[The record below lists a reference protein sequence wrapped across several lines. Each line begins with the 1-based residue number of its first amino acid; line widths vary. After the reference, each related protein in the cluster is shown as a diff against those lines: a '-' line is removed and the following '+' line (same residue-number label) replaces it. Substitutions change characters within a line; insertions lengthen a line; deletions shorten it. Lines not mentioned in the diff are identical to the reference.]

1 MLANQVRVSFEVY
14 PPRDQNSGES
24 LESSILELAKL
35 DPTFISVTFGAGGS
49 STKNSLAVLKFILQ
63 NTQAAALAHLT
74 CVGHSFLETKDLVN
88 QFMDEGISD
97 FLALRGDPQPG
108 MPSEPKGELKSSSE
122 LVQLISQVHRERGN
136 DRSDLNVAV
145 ATFPNGHP
153 DSDSIAQDIQALLAK
168 QNAGADYAITQLF
181 FFAADYVNFVKLAR
195 EAGVTIPI
203 LPGIMPVTSMQRL
216 HRVIE
221 LTGEKNPEELAKL
234 LSVDSKEQAK
244 DAGIDWAA
252 NLVTELVEAGAPGV
266 HLYAFNQHES
276 VTQVLQR
283 AGIR

>member
-1 MLANQVRVSFEVY
+1 MTGEIRVSFEVY

-35 DPTFISVTFGAGGS
+35 NPEFISVTFGAGGS
-49 STKNSLAVLKFILQ
+49 STKNSLAVLKFILE
-63 NTQAAALAHLT
+63 NTSASALAHLT
-74 CVGHSFLETKDLVN
+74 CVGHSFLETKALVN
-88 QFMDEGISD
+88 EFMDEGITD
-97 FLALRGDPQPG
+97 FLALRGDPQAG
-108 MPSEPKGELKSSSE
+108 MLSEPKGELKSSSE
-122 LVQLISQVHRERGN
+122 LVQLISQVHQDRGYS
-136 DRSDLNVAV
+136 RSDLKVAV

-168 QNAGADYAITQLF
+168 QSAGADYAITQLF
-181 FFAADYVNFVKLAR
+181 FFAADYVAFVKLAR
-195 EAGVTIPI
+195 EAGVSIPI

-216 HRVIE
+216 NRVIE
-221 LTGEKNPEELAKL
+221 LTGEKKPEALAKL
-234 LSVDSKEQAK
+234 LSVSSKEDAK
-244 DAGIDWAA
+244 QSGIDWAA

>member
-1 MLANQVRVSFEVY
+1 MTGEIRVSFEVY

-35 DPTFISVTFGAGGS
+35 NPEFISVTFGAGGS
-49 STKNSLAVLKFILQ
+49 STRNSLAVLKFILE
-63 NTQAAALAHLT
+63 TTSASALAHLT
-74 CVGHSFLETKDLVN
+74 CVGHSFLETKALVN
-88 QFMDEGISD
+88 EFMDEGITD
-97 FLALRGDPQPG
+97 FLALRGDPQAG

-122 LVQLISQVHRERGN
+122 LVQLISQVHQERGN
-136 DRSDLNVAV
+136 TRSDLKVAV

-153 DSDSIAQDIQALLAK
+153 DSDSIGQDIQALLAK
-168 QNAGADYAITQLF
+168 QSAGADYAITQLF
-181 FFAADYVNFVKLAR
+181 FFAADYVAFVKLAR
-195 EAGVTIPI
+195 EAGVSIPI

-216 HRVIE
+216 NRVIE
-221 LTGEKNPEELAKL
+221 LTGEKNPEALAKL
-234 LSVDSKEQAK
+234 LSVSSKEDAK
-244 DAGIDWAA
+244 QSGIDWAA

>member
-88 QFMDEGISD
+88 QFMEEGISD

-122 LVQLISQVHRERGN
+122 LVQLISQVHKERGN
-136 DRSDLNVAV
+136 NRSDLNVAV

-168 QNAGADYAITQLF
+168 QSSGADYAITQLF
-181 FFAADYVNFVKLAR
+181 FFASDYVNFVKLAR

-244 DAGIDWAA
+244 QAGIDWAA

>member
-1 MLANQVRVSFEVY
+1 LTGEIRVSFEVY

-35 DPTFISVTFGAGGS
+35 NPEFISVTFGAGGS
-49 STKNSLAVLKFILQ
+49 STKNSLAVLKFILEY
-63 NTQAAALAHLT
+63 TSASALAHLT
-74 CVGHSFLETKDLVN
+74 CVGHSFLETKALVN
-88 QFMDEGISD
+88 EFMDEGITD
-97 FLALRGDPQPG
+97 FLALRGDPQVG
-108 MPSEPKGELKSSSE
+108 MPSDPKGELKSSSE
-122 LVQLISQVHRERGN
+122 LVQLISQVHKERGN
-136 DRSDLNVAV
+136 SRSDLKVAV

-168 QNAGADYAITQLF
+168 QSAGADYAITQLF
-181 FFAADYVNFVKLAR
+181 FFAKDYVAFVKRAR
-195 EAGVTIPI
+195 EAGVRIPI

-216 HRVIE
+216 NRVIE
-221 LTGEKNPEELAKL
+221 LTGEKNPEALAKL
-234 LSVDSKEQAK
+234 LSVGSKEDAK
-244 DAGIDWAA
+244 QSGIDWAA

>member
-1 MLANQVRVSFEVY
+1 LTGEIRVSFEVY

-35 DPTFISVTFGAGGS
+35 NPEFISVTFGAGGS
-49 STKNSLAVLKFILQ
+49 STKNSLAVLKFILEK
-63 NTQAAALAHLT
+63 TSASALAHLT
-74 CVGHSFLETKDLVN
+74 CVGHSFLETKALVN
-88 QFMDEGISD
+88 EFMDEGITD
-97 FLALRGDPQPG
+97 FLALRGDPQVG

-122 LVQLISQVHRERGN
+122 LVQLISQVHKERGN
-136 DRSDLNVAV
+136 SRSDLKVAV

-168 QNAGADYAITQLF
+168 QSAGADYAITQLF
-181 FFAADYVNFVKLAR
+181 FFAKDYVAFVKRAR
-195 EAGVTIPI
+195 EAGVRIPI

-216 HRVIE
+216 NRVIE
-221 LTGEKNPEELAKL
+221 LTGEKNPEALAKL
-234 LSVDSKEQAK
+234 LSVGSKEDAK
-244 DAGIDWAA
+244 QSGIDWAA

>member
-1 MLANQVRVSFEVY
+1 MTGEIRVSFEVY

-35 DPTFISVTFGAGGS
+35 NPEFISVTFGAGGS
-49 STKNSLAVLKFILQ
+49 STKNSLAVLKFILE
-63 NTQAAALAHLT
+63 TTSASALAHLT
-74 CVGHSFLETKDLVN
+74 CVGHSFLETKALVN
-88 QFMDEGISD
+88 EFMDEGITD
-97 FLALRGDPQPG
+97 FLALRGDPQAG

-122 LVQLISQVHRERGN
+122 LVQLISQVHQDRGYS
-136 DRSDLNVAV
+136 RSDLKVAV

-168 QNAGADYAITQLF
+168 QSAGADYAITQLF
-181 FFAADYVNFVKLAR
+181 FFAADYVAFVKLAR
-195 EAGVTIPI
+195 EAGVSIPI

-216 HRVIE
+216 NRVIE
-221 LTGEKNPEELAKL
+221 LTGEKKPEALAKL
-234 LSVDSKEQAK
+234 LSVSSKEDAK
-244 DAGIDWAA
+244 QSGIDWAA

>member
-1 MLANQVRVSFEVY
+1 MSGEIRVSFEVY

-24 LESSILELAKL
+24 LESSIVELAKM

-49 STKNSLAVLKFILQ
+49 STKNSLDVLKFILQ
-63 NTQAAALAHLT
+63 NTRAAALAHLT
-74 CVGHSFLETKDLVN
+74 CVGHSFLETKALVN
-88 QFMDEGISD
+88 EFMDEGISD

-108 MPSEPKGELKSSSE
+108 MPIDPKGELKSSSE
-122 LVQLISQVHRERGN
+122 LVQLISQVHKDRGN
-136 DRSDLNVAV
+136 SRSALNVAV

-181 FFAADYVNFVKLAR
+181 FFAADYVAFVKRAR
-195 EAGVTIPI
+195 EAGVSIPI

-216 HRVIE
+216 NRVIE
-221 LTGEKNPEELAKL
+221 LTGEKNPEALAKL
-234 LSVDSKEQAK
+234 LSVSSKEDAK
-244 DAGIDWAA
+244 QSGIDWAA

-276 VTQVLQR
+276 VTQVLQKS
-283 AGIR
+283 GIR

>member
-14 PPRDQNSGES
+14 PPRDQNSGQS

-244 DAGIDWAA
+244 QAGIDWAA

>member
-1 MLANQVRVSFEVY
+1 M
-14 PPRDQNSGES
+14 
-24 LESSILELAKL
+24 

-49 STKNSLAVLKFILQ
+49 STKNSLEVLKFILK
-63 NTQAAALAHLT
+63 NTNAAALAHLT
-74 CVGHSFLETKDLVN
+74 CVGHSFLETKGLVN

-108 MPSEPKGELKSSSE
+108 MPVEPKGELKSSSE
-122 LVQLISQVHRERGN
+122 LVQLISQVHKDRGN
-136 DRSDLNVAV
+136 NRSNLNVAV

-153 DSDSIAQDIQALLAK
+153 DSDSIAQDIQALLSK

-181 FFAADYVNFVKLAR
+181 FFASDYVSFVKQAR

-216 HRVIE
+216 NRVLE
-221 LTGEKNPEELAKL
+221 LTGEKNPEALAKQ
-234 LSVDSKEQAK
+234 LSVTAKEDAK
-244 DAGIDWAA
+244 QAGIDWAA
-252 NLVTELVEAGAPGV
+252 NLVTELVEQGAPGV

>member
-88 QFMDEGISD
+88 QFMEEGISD

-181 FFAADYVNFVKLAR
+181 FFAADYVNFVKLTR

-221 LTGEKNPEELAKL
+221 LTGEKNPEKLAKL
-234 LSVDSKEQAK
+234 LSVGSREQAK

>member
-1 MLANQVRVSFEVY
+1 MNNQVRVSFEVY

-24 LESSILELAKL
+24 LETSIIELAKM

-49 STKNSLAVLKFILQ
+49 STKNSLEVLKFILK
-63 NTQAAALAHLT
+63 NTQASALAHLT
-74 CVGHSFLETKDLVN
+74 CVGHSFLETKSLVN

-108 MPSEPKGELKSSSE
+108 MPLEPKGELKSSSE
-122 LVQLISQVHRERGN
+122 LVQLISQVHKDRGN
-136 DRSDLNVAV
+136 TRSDLNVAV

-153 DSDSIAQDIQALLAK
+153 DSDSITQDIQALLAK
-168 QNAGADYAITQLF
+168 QSAGADYAITQLF
-181 FFAADYVNFVKLAR
+181 FFASDYVAFVKLAR
-195 EAGVTIPI
+195 DAGVTIPI

-216 HRVIE
+216 NRVIE
-221 LTGEKNPEELAKL
+221 LTGEKNPEGLAKL
-234 LSVDSKEQAK
+234 LGASSKEEAK
-244 DAGIDWAA
+244 QAGIDWAA
-252 NLVTELVEAGAPGV
+252 NLLVELVEAGAPGV

>member
-1 MLANQVRVSFEVY
+1 MTGEIRVSFEVY

-35 DPTFISVTFGAGGS
+35 NPEFISVTFGAGGS
-49 STKNSLAVLKFILQ
+49 STKNSLAVLKFILEY
-63 NTQAAALAHLT
+63 TSASALAHLT
-74 CVGHSFLETKDLVN
+74 CVGHSFLETKALVN
-88 QFMDEGISD
+88 EFMDEGITD
-97 FLALRGDPQPG
+97 FLALRGDPQVG
-108 MPSEPKGELKSSSE
+108 MPSDPKGELKSSSE
-122 LVQLISQVHRERGN
+122 LVQLISQVHKERGN
-136 DRSDLNVAV
+136 SRSDLKVAV

-168 QNAGADYAITQLF
+168 QSAGADYAITQLF
-181 FFAADYVNFVKLAR
+181 FFAKDYVAFVKRAR
-195 EAGVTIPI
+195 EAGVRIPI

-216 HRVIE
+216 NRVIE
-221 LTGEKNPEELAKL
+221 LTGEKNPEALAKL
-234 LSVDSKEQAK
+234 LSVGSKEDAK
-244 DAGIDWAA
+244 QSGIDWAA

>member
-49 STKNSLAVLKFILQ
+49 STKNSLSVLKFILQ

-74 CVGHSFLETKDLVN
+74 CVGHSFLETKDLVS
-88 QFMDEGISD
+88 QFMDEGIRD

-122 LVQLISQVHRERGN
+122 LVQLISQVHKERGN
-136 DRSDLNVAV
+136 NRSDLNVAV

-168 QNAGADYAITQLF
+168 QSAGADYAITQLF
-181 FFAADYVNFVKLAR
+181 FFASDYVNFVKLAR

-244 DAGIDWAA
+244 DAGINWAA

>member
-1 MLANQVRVSFEVY
+1 LANQVRVSFEVY

-24 LESSILELAKL
+24 LETSILELSKL

-63 NTQAAALAHLT
+63 NTPASALAHLT
-74 CVGHSFLETKDLVN
+74 CVGHSFLETKALVN

-97 FLALRGDPQPG
+97 FLALRGDPQTG
-108 MPSEPKGELKSSSE
+108 MPTESKGELKSSAE
-122 LVQLISQVHRERGN
+122 LVQLISEVHKERGN
-136 DRSDLNVAV
+136 NRTALQVAV

-168 QNAGADYAITQLF
+168 QKAGADYAITQLF
-181 FFAADYVNFVKLAR
+181 FFAADYVAFVKLAR

-216 HRVIE
+216 NRVIE
-221 LTGEKNPEELAKL
+221 LTGEKNPEGLAKL
-234 LSVDSKEQAK
+234 LSVSSKEDAK
-244 DAGIDWAA
+244 QAGIDWAA
-252 NLVTELVEAGAPGV
+252 NLVSELVDAGAPGV

>member
-14 PPRDQNSGES
+14 PPRDQNSGQS

-88 QFMDEGISD
+88 KFMEEGISD

-122 LVQLISQVHRERGN
+122 LVQLISQVHGERGN
-136 DRSDLNVAV
+136 VRSDLNVAV

-244 DAGIDWAA
+244 QAGIDWAA
-252 NLVTELVEAGAPGV
+252 NLVRELAEAGAPGV

>member
-24 LESSILELAKL
+24 LESSILELAKM

-49 STKNSLAVLKFILQ
+49 STKNSLSVLKFILQ

-74 CVGHSFLETKDLVN
+74 CVGHSFLETKALVN
-88 QFMDEGISD
+88 QFMDEGITD

-108 MPSEPKGELKSSSE
+108 MPTEPKGELKTSSE
-122 LVQLISQVHRERGN
+122 LVQLISQVHKERGN
-136 DRSDLNVAV
+136 SRTDLQLAV

-181 FFAADYVNFVKLAR
+181 FFASDYVNFVKLAR

-216 HRVIE
+216 NRVIE
-221 LTGEKNPEELAKL
+221 LTGEKNPEALAKM
-234 LSVDSKEQAK
+234 LSVDSKEEAK
-244 DAGIDWAA
+244 QAGIDWAA
-252 NLVTELVEAGAPGV
+252 NLVTELVEQGAPGV

-276 VTQVLQR
+276 VTQVINR

>member
-1 MLANQVRVSFEVY
+1 MANQVRVSFEVY
-14 PPRDQNSGES
+14 PPRDQNSGQS

-97 FLALRGDPQPG
+97 FLALRGDPRPG

-244 DAGIDWAA
+244 QAGIDWAA

>member
-244 DAGIDWAA
+244 QAGIDWAA
-252 NLVTELVEAGAPGV
+252 NLVRELAEAGAPGV

>member
-1 MLANQVRVSFEVY
+1 MTGEIRVSFEVY

-35 DPTFISVTFGAGGS
+35 NPEFISVTFGAGGS
-49 STKNSLAVLKFILQ
+49 STKNSLAVLKFILE
-63 NTQAAALAHLT
+63 NTSASALAHLT
-74 CVGHSFLETKDLVN
+74 CVGHSFLETKALVN
-88 QFMDEGISD
+88 EFMDEGITD
-97 FLALRGDPQPG
+97 FLALRGDPQAG

-122 LVQLISQVHRERGN
+122 LVQLISQVHQDRGN
-136 DRSDLNVAV
+136 SRSDLKVAV

-168 QNAGADYAITQLF
+168 QSAGADYAITQLF
-181 FFAADYVNFVKLAR
+181 FFAADYVAFVKLAR
-195 EAGVTIPI
+195 EAGVSIPI

-216 HRVIE
+216 NRVIE
-221 LTGEKNPEELAKL
+221 LTGEKNPEALAKL
-234 LSVDSKEQAK
+234 LSVSSKEDAK
-244 DAGIDWAA
+244 QSGIDWAA

>member
-1 MLANQVRVSFEVY
+1 M
-14 PPRDQNSGES
+14 
-24 LESSILELAKL
+24 

-49 STKNSLAVLKFILQ
+49 STKNSLAVLKFVLQ

-74 CVGHSFLETKDLVN
+74 CVGHSFLETKALVN
-88 QFMDEGISD
+88 QFMDEGITD

-108 MPSEPKGELKSSSE
+108 MPTEPKGELKTSSE
-122 LVQLISQVHRERGN
+122 LVQLISQVHKDRGN
-136 DRSDLNVAV
+136 SRTDLQVAV

-195 EAGVTIPI
+195 KAGVTIPI

-216 HRVIE
+216 NRVIE
-221 LTGEKNPEELAKL
+221 LTGEKNPDALAKM
-234 LSVDSKEQAK
+234 LSVKSKDEAK
-244 DAGIDWAA
+244 QSGIDWAA
-252 NLVTELVEAGAPGV
+252 NLVTDLVEAGAPGV

>member
-1 MLANQVRVSFEVY
+1 LTGEIRVSFEVY

-35 DPTFISVTFGAGGS
+35 NPEFISVTFGAGGS
-49 STKNSLAVLKFILQ
+49 STKNSLAVLKFILE
-63 NTQAAALAHLT
+63 NTSASALAHLT
-74 CVGHSFLETKDLVN
+74 CVGHSFLETKALVN
-88 QFMDEGISD
+88 EFMDEGITD
-97 FLALRGDPQPG
+97 FLALRGDPQAG

-122 LVQLISQVHRERGN
+122 LVQLISQVHQERGN
-136 DRSDLNVAV
+136 TRSDLKVAV

-168 QNAGADYAITQLF
+168 QSAGADYAITQLF
-181 FFAADYVNFVKLAR
+181 FFAKDYVAFVKRAR
-195 EAGVTIPI
+195 EAGVRIPI

-216 HRVIE
+216 NRVIE
-221 LTGEKNPEELAKL
+221 LTGEKNPEALAKL
-234 LSVDSKEQAK
+234 LSVGSKEDAK
-244 DAGIDWAA
+244 QSGIDWAA

>member
-24 LESSILELAKL
+24 LESSILELAKM

-49 STKNSLAVLKFILQ
+49 STKNSLAVLKFIH
-63 NTQAAALAHLT
+63 TQTKAAALAHLT

-88 QFMDEGISD
+88 QFMDEGITD

-108 MPSEPKGELKSSSE
+108 MPAEPKGELKSSSE
-122 LVQLISQVHRERGN
+122 LVQLISQVHKARGN
-136 DRSDLNVAV
+136 SRADLQVAV

-181 FFAADYVNFVKLAR
+181 FFASDYVSFVKLAR

-216 HRVIE
+216 NRVIE
-221 LTGEKNPEELAKL
+221 LTGEANPEALAKV
-234 LSVDSKEQAK
+234 LSTDSKEKAK
-244 DAGIDWAA
+244 EAGIDWAA

>member
-1 MLANQVRVSFEVY
+1 LTGEIRVSFEVY

-35 DPTFISVTFGAGGS
+35 NPEFISVTFGAGGS
-49 STKNSLAVLKFILQ
+49 STKNSLAVLKFILEK
-63 NTQAAALAHLT
+63 TSASALAHLT
-74 CVGHSFLETKDLVN
+74 CVGHSFLETKALVN
-88 QFMDEGISD
+88 EFMDEGITD
-97 FLALRGDPQPG
+97 FLALRGDPQAG

-122 LVQLISQVHRERGN
+122 LVQLISQVHQERGN
-136 DRSDLNVAV
+136 TRSDLKVAV

-168 QNAGADYAITQLF
+168 QSAGADYAITQLF
-181 FFAADYVNFVKLAR
+181 FFAADYVAFVKLAR
-195 EAGVTIPI
+195 EAGVSIPI

-216 HRVIE
+216 NRVIE
-221 LTGEKNPEELAKL
+221 LTGEKNPEALAKL
-234 LSVDSKEQAK
+234 LSVSSKEDAK
-244 DAGIDWAA
+244 QSGIDWAA

>member
-14 PPRDQNSGES
+14 PPRDQNSGQS

-244 DAGIDWAA
+244 QAGIDWAA
-252 NLVTELVEAGAPGV
+252 NLVRELAEAGAPGV

>member
-1 MLANQVRVSFEVY
+1 LTGEIRVSFEVY

-35 DPTFISVTFGAGGS
+35 DPEFISVTFGAGGS
-49 STKNSLAVLKFILQ
+49 STKNSLAVLKFILE
-63 NTQAAALAHLT
+63 NTSASALAHLT
-74 CVGHSFLETKDLVN
+74 CVGHSFLETKALVN
-88 QFMDEGISD
+88 EFMDEGITD
-97 FLALRGDPQPG
+97 FLALRGDPQAG

-122 LVQLISQVHRERGN
+122 LVQLISQVHQDRGN
-136 DRSDLNVAV
+136 SRSDLKVAV

-168 QNAGADYAITQLF
+168 QSAGADYAITQLF
-181 FFAADYVNFVKLAR
+181 FFAKDYVAFVKRAR
-195 EAGVTIPI
+195 EAGVRIPI

-216 HRVIE
+216 NRVIE
-221 LTGEKNPEELAKL
+221 LTGEKNPEALAKL
-234 LSVDSKEQAK
+234 LSVGSKEDAK
-244 DAGIDWAA
+244 QSGIDWAA

>member
-1 MLANQVRVSFEVY
+1 MTGEIRVSFEVY

-35 DPTFISVTFGAGGS
+35 NPEFISVTFGAGGS
-49 STKNSLAVLKFILQ
+49 STRNSLAVLKFILE
-63 NTQAAALAHLT
+63 TTSASALAHLT
-74 CVGHSFLETKDLVN
+74 CVGHSFLETKALVN
-88 QFMDEGISD
+88 EFMDEGITD
-97 FLALRGDPQPG
+97 FLALRGDPQAG

-122 LVQLISQVHRERGN
+122 LVQLISQVHQDRGN
-136 DRSDLNVAV
+136 SRSDLKVAV

-153 DSDSIAQDIQALLAK
+153 DSDSIGQDIQALLAK
-168 QNAGADYAITQLF
+168 QSAGADYAITQLF
-181 FFAADYVNFVKLAR
+181 FFAADYVAFVKLAR
-195 EAGVTIPI
+195 EAGVSIPI

-216 HRVIE
+216 NRVIE
-221 LTGEKNPEELAKL
+221 LTGEKNPEALAKL
-234 LSVDSKEQAK
+234 LSVSSKEDAK
-244 DAGIDWAA
+244 QSGIDWAA

>member
-1 MLANQVRVSFEVY
+1 MTGEIRVSFEVY

-35 DPTFISVTFGAGGS
+35 DPEFISVTFGAGGS
-49 STKNSLAVLKFILQ
+49 STKNSLAVLKFILE
-63 NTQAAALAHLT
+63 NTSASALAHLT
-74 CVGHSFLETKDLVN
+74 CVGHSFLETKALVN
-88 QFMDEGISD
+88 EFMDEGITD
-97 FLALRGDPQPG
+97 FLALRGDPQAG

-122 LVQLISQVHRERGN
+122 LVQLISQVHQDRGN
-136 DRSDLNVAV
+136 SRSDLKVAV

-153 DSDSIAQDIQALLAK
+153 DSDSIGQDIQALLAK
-168 QNAGADYAITQLF
+168 QSAGADYAITQLF
-181 FFAADYVNFVKLAR
+181 FFAADYVAFVKLAR
-195 EAGVTIPI
+195 DAGVSIPI

-216 HRVIE
+216 NRVIE
-221 LTGEKNPEELAKL
+221 LTGEKNPEGLAKL
-234 LSVDSKEQAK
+234 LSTESKEEAK
-244 DAGIDWAA
+244 QAGIDWAA

>member
-24 LESSILELAKL
+24 LESSILELAKI

-74 CVGHSFLETKDLVN
+74 CVGHSFLETKALVS

-108 MPSEPKGELKSSSE
+108 MAAEPKGELKSSSE
-122 LVQLISQVHRERGN
+122 LVQLISQVHKDRGN
-136 DRSDLNVAV
+136 SRSDLNVAV

-153 DSDSIAQDIQALLAK
+153 DSDSIAQDVQALLAK
-168 QNAGADYAITQLF
+168 QSAGADYAITQLF
-181 FFAADYVNFVKLAR
+181 FFARDYVSFVKLAR

-216 HRVIE
+216 RRVIE
-221 LTGEKNPEELAKL
+221 LTGEANPEELAAL

-244 DAGIDWAA
+244 QAGIDWAA
-252 NLVTELVEAGAPGV
+252 NLVRELVEAGAPGV

>member
-221 LTGEKNPEELAKL
+221 LTGEKNPQGLAKL

-244 DAGIDWAA
+244 EAGIDWAA
-252 NLVTELVEAGAPGV
+252 NLVKELIEAGAPGV

>member
-1 MLANQVRVSFEVY
+1 LTGEIRVSFEVY

-35 DPTFISVTFGAGGS
+35 DPEFISVTFGAGGS
-49 STKNSLAVLKFILQ
+49 STKNSLAVLKFILE
-63 NTQAAALAHLT
+63 NTSASALAHLT
-74 CVGHSFLETKDLVN
+74 CVGHSFLETKALVN
-88 QFMDEGISD
+88 EFMDEGITD
-97 FLALRGDPQPG
+97 FLALRGDPQAG

-122 LVQLISQVHRERGN
+122 LVQLISQVHQDRGN
-136 DRSDLNVAV
+136 SRSDLKVAV

-153 DSDSIAQDIQALLAK
+153 DSDSIGQDIQALLAK
-168 QNAGADYAITQLF
+168 QSAGADYAITQLF
-181 FFAADYVNFVKLAR
+181 FFAADYVAFVKLAR
-195 EAGVTIPI
+195 DAGVSIPI

-216 HRVIE
+216 NRVIE
-221 LTGEKNPEELAKL
+221 LTGEKNPEGLAKL
-234 LSVDSKEQAK
+234 LSTESKEEAK
-244 DAGIDWAA
+244 QAGIDWAA

>member
-1 MLANQVRVSFEVY
+1 LTGEIRVSFEVY

-35 DPTFISVTFGAGGS
+35 NPEFISVTFGAGGS
-49 STKNSLAVLKFILQ
+49 STKNSLAVLKFILE
-63 NTQAAALAHLT
+63 NTSASALAHLT
-74 CVGHSFLETKDLVN
+74 CVGHSFLETKALVN
-88 QFMDEGISD
+88 EFMDEGITD
-97 FLALRGDPQPG
+97 FLALRGDPQAG

-122 LVQLISQVHRERGN
+122 LVQLISQVHKERGN
-136 DRSDLNVAV
+136 SRSDLKVAV

-168 QNAGADYAITQLF
+168 QSAGADYAITQLF
-181 FFAADYVNFVKLAR
+181 FFAKDYVAFVKRAR
-195 EAGVTIPI
+195 EAGVRIPI

-216 HRVIE
+216 NRVIE
-221 LTGEKNPEELAKL
+221 LTGEKNPEALAKL
-234 LSVDSKEQAK
+234 LSVGSKEDAK
-244 DAGIDWAA
+244 QSGIDWAA

>member
-1 MLANQVRVSFEVY
+1 MTGEIRVSFEVY

-35 DPTFISVTFGAGGS
+35 NPEFISVTFGAGGS
-49 STKNSLAVLKFILQ
+49 STKNSLAVLKFILE
-63 NTQAAALAHLT
+63 NTSASALAHLT
-74 CVGHSFLETKDLVN
+74 CVGHSFLETKALVN
-88 QFMDEGISD
+88 EFMDEGITD
-97 FLALRGDPQPG
+97 FLALRGDPQAG

-122 LVQLISQVHRERGN
+122 LVQLISQVHQDRGYS
-136 DRSDLNVAV
+136 RSELKVAV

-168 QNAGADYAITQLF
+168 QSAGADYAITQLF
-181 FFAADYVNFVKLAR
+181 FFAEDYVAFVKLAR
-195 EAGVTIPI
+195 EAGVSIPI

-216 HRVIE
+216 NRVIE
-221 LTGEKNPEELAKL
+221 LTGEKNPEALAKL
-234 LSVDSKEQAK
+234 LSVSSKEDAK
-244 DAGIDWAA
+244 QSGIDWAA

>member
-14 PPRDQNSGES
+14 PPRDQNTGES

-63 NTQAAALAHLT
+63 NTRAAALAHLT

-88 QFMDEGISD
+88 QFMEEGISD

-122 LVQLISQVHRERGN
+122 LVQVISQVHRERGN

-244 DAGIDWAA
+244 QAGIDWAA

>member
-1 MLANQVRVSFEVY
+1 LTGEIRVSFEVY

-35 DPTFISVTFGAGGS
+35 NPEFISVTFGAGGS

-63 NTQAAALAHLT
+63 NTAASALAHLT
-74 CVGHSFLETKDLVN
+74 CVGHSFLETKALVN
-88 QFMDEGISD
+88 EFMDEGITD
-97 FLALRGDPQPG
+97 FLALRGDPQAG

-122 LVQLISQVHRERGN
+122 LVQLISQVHQDRGN
-136 DRSDLNVAV
+136 SRSDLKVAV

-153 DSDSIAQDIQALLAK
+153 DSDSIAQDVQALLAK
-168 QNAGADYAITQLF
+168 QSAGADYAITQLF
-181 FFAADYVNFVKLAR
+181 FFAADYVAFVRLAR
-195 EAGVTIPI
+195 EAGVSIPI
-203 LPGIMPVTSMQRL
+203 LPGIMPITSMQRL
-216 HRVIE
+216 NRVIE
-221 LTGEKNPEELAKL
+221 LTGEKNPEDLAKL
-234 LSVDSKEQAK
+234 LSVSSKQDAK
-244 DAGIDWAA
+244 QSGIDWAA
-252 NLVTELVEAGAPGV
+252 NLVTDLVEAGAPGV

>member
-1 MLANQVRVSFEVY
+1 LTGEIRVSFEVY

-35 DPTFISVTFGAGGS
+35 NPEFISVTFGAGGS
-49 STKNSLAVLKFILQ
+49 STKNSLAVLKFILEK
-63 NTQAAALAHLT
+63 TSASALAHLT
-74 CVGHSFLETKDLVN
+74 CVGHSFLETKALVN
-88 QFMDEGISD
+88 EFMDEGITD
-97 FLALRGDPQPG
+97 FLALRGDPQVG

-122 LVQLISQVHRERGN
+122 LVQLISQVHKERGN
-136 DRSDLNVAV
+136 SRSDLKVAV

-168 QNAGADYAITQLF
+168 QSAGADYAITQLF
-181 FFAADYVNFVKLAR
+181 FFAADYVAFVKLAR
-195 EAGVTIPI
+195 EAGVSIPI

-216 HRVIE
+216 NRVIE
-221 LTGEKNPEELAKL
+221 LTGEKNPEALAKL
-234 LSVDSKEQAK
+234 LSVGSKEDAK
-244 DAGIDWAA
+244 QSGIDWAA